1 MRATATNTKL
11 HIPHFRNSSFRGSI
25 GTKTRP
31 SGQKPSATGSAA
43 DLNSSPSE
51 RSIHSGELRSTNLA
65 SGSAGSDQGDDPN
78 QRSPGPMAAIH
89 DVPVKRAGSLVGIAI
104 LSDSQGWKQKLH
116 MSYRLAVR
124 PDCEVGDEATSSVYT
139 RFSVNNIEIRVA
151 QATFENERRQPQ
163 FRIKR
168 TTISA
173 EPTIEGLSASAA
185 EEHRDRWYAI
195 EQNPT
200 RQEYIMMPGLRGN
213 EFSVAGQLQISA
225 NPSAS
230 VELARKHSSS
240 RNTHPLTAV
249 INLDKSAFHA
259 TPHGGL
265 TWGYEIQLKDQE
277 SEGFLRLD
285 THSGTS
291 VVPKS
296 NLPSKIET
304 KVESIFDIVNNR
316 GIGFPNFGN
325 RSTYRGIS
333 IGYRQCKIV
342 LKVAVPWEGDRVTR
356 YPNLEKPSSGH
367 QLCIRHQ
374 FRGGCENTIQPEKAS
389 FRTCFHRDACGGEQ
403 IVRQ

>member
-1 MRATATNTKL
+1 MRATATNTKR
-11 HIPHFRNSSFRGSI
+11 PMSRSRKSSFLDSI
-25 GTKTRP
+25 GMRTRP
-31 SGQKPSATGSAA
+31 SGQKPSTTGSAA
-43 DLNSSPSE
+43 NLNSSPSE
-51 RSIHSGELRSTNLA
+51 RSIYSGELRSTSLT
-65 SGSAGSDQGDDPN
+65 SGSAGSDPGDDPN
-78 QRSPGPMAAIH
+78 QRSPSPMAAIH
-89 DVPVKRAGSLVGIAI
+89 DVPVKRDGSLVGIAI
-104 LSDSQGWKQKLH
+104 LSDSHGWRQKLH

-139 RFSVNNIEIRVA
+139 KFSVDNIEIRVA

-173 EPTIEGLSASAA
+173 EPTIEGLSASVA
-185 EEHRDRWYAI
+185 EEHRDLWYAI

-200 RQEYIMMPGLRGN
+200 RQEYIMMPGLKGN
-213 EFSVAGQLQISA
+213 EFSIAGQLQISA

-240 RNTHPLTAV
+240 RSTHPLTAI
-249 INLDKSAFHA
+249 INLDKSTFHA

-333 IGYRQCKIV
+333 IGYRQCKII

-356 YPNLEKPSSGH
+356 YPDPEKPSSSH

-374 FRGGCENTIQPEKAS
+374 FRGGCENTIQPEKAVLG
-389 FRTCFHRDACGGEQ
+389 RTSTEMRVEGT
-403 IVRQ
+403 R